1 MKVSGSGSCDAY
13 CSTWEHFRQ
22 MEFIDVTGVDT
33 DATYTS
39 LDRANTPPGLK
50 KRKPSRTSEDDA
62 KIPQFCKAAK
72 RVQ

>member
-1 MKVSGSGSCDAY
+1 
-13 CSTWEHFRQ
+13 

-62 KIPQFCKAAK
+62 KIPQFWKAAK

>member
-1 MKVSGSGSCDAY
+1 M
-13 CSTWEHFRQ
+13 EHFRQ
-22 MEFIDVTGVDT
+22 MEFIDVTGVDI
-33 DATYTS
+33 DATYTF
-39 LDRANTPPGLK
+39 LDRAFTPPGLK